1 MGEVYR
7 ARDPRLGR
15 DVAVKVLPGDVA
27 SDPSRLRRFEQ
38 EARAVAALNHP
49 NILTVHDVGT
59 HEGQPYVV
67 TELLEGENLRELLS
81 RRSPTLKQ
89 VLGYA
94 LQAARGLEAAHAKD
108 IVHRDL
114 KPENLFLNTDGR
126 VKVLDFGLAKLVRRE
141 EAGTEGPT
149 PSRSIAGQVVGTVAY
164 MSPEQARGH
173 PIDPR
178 SDVFSFG
185 VVVYELLARKHPFR
199 RDTAAATLTAIVEET
214 PASLES
220 LSLGVPPAVG
230 GIVRRC
236 LEKERQGRYGSGH
249 DVVVALE
256 AVLAAPTEGLSLL
269 EVEERS
275 PYPGLRSFTEKDT
288 AFFFGRE
295 AEVKALWERLLTRR
309 LWGVIGPSGAGKTSF
324 VRAGVVPARPEG
336 WAAIVCTPGAA
347 PFRGLG
353 QALVPELAGDV
364 EALQR
369 MLSIDDPDV
378 AFDLV
383 SRWRKGHDEVL
394 LVVDQ
399 FEELFTLNPEEV
411 QGRFAVLLGRLAGEA
426 NVQRRTSRGR
436 WRTRPGGNGGSC
448 ARASRL

>member
-1 MGEVYR
+1 
-7 ARDPRLGR
+7 
-15 DVAVKVLPGDVA
+15 
-27 SDPSRLRRFEQ
+27 
-38 EARAVAALNHP
+38 
-49 NILTVHDVGT
+49 
-59 HEGQPYVV
+59 
-67 TELLEGENLRELLS
+67 
-81 RRSPTLKQ
+81 
-89 VLGYA
+89 
-94 LQAARGLEAAHAKD
+94 
-108 IVHRDL
+108 
-114 KPENLFLNTDGR
+114 
-126 VKVLDFGLAKLVRRE
+126 
-141 EAGTEGPT
+141 
-149 PSRSIAGQVVGTVAY
+149 
-164 MSPEQARGH
+164 
-173 PIDPR
+173 
-178 SDVFSFG
+178 
-185 VVVYELLARKHPFR
+185 
-199 RDTAAATLTAIVEET
+199 
-214 PASLES
+214 
-220 LSLGVPPAVG
+220 
-230 GIVRRC
+230 
-236 LEKERQGRYGSGH
+236 
-249 DVVVALE
+249 
-256 AVLAAPTEGLSLL
+256 
-269 EVEERS
+269 
-275 PYPGLRSFTEKDT
+275 
-288 AFFFGRE
+288 
-295 AEVKALWERLLTRR
+295 
-309 LWGVIGPSGAGKTSF
+309 VIGPSGAGETSF